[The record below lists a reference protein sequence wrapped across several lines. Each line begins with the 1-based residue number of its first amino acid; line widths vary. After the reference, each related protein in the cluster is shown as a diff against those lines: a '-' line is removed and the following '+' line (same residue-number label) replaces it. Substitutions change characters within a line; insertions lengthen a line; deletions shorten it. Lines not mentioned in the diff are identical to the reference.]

1 MVDLQLSEAN
11 IETNEEGLSDI
22 SEEGLSD
29 TYLCQQRYIKY
40 TCSS

>member
-1 MVDLQLSEAN
+1 MVDLKLSKAN
-11 IETNEEGLSDI
+11 IERNEEGLGDI
-22 SEEGLSD
+22 SDEGLSD